1 VLFDKYN
8 GGMYLKKSI
17 LIIALSIFILSST
30 MAIADSNEKNLNH
43 GKNVD
48 PIGSI
53 NFTDRVVFVLD
64 HTNDPVNGNWII
76 MKSPHKEKRIQLPH
90 PIKFTYSGPKSKE
103 YKGISGILYVNEKS
117 DYKVTYPSTSL
128 YLTHPVYLPCE
139 NVSMSFYG
147 ERFLKGEVEIYL
159 FNATSKSAH
168 GILDSLNAGEIE
180 NLDKLFQ
187 SSADGN
193 YRKYS
198 TTLGKNGDL
207 LDYDFGPLDAG
218 QYCIAMIQKNKD
230 NSLKVLSATAFVV
243 AEYDISVSSPKS
255 IAKGENLDIDMNLKN
270 APDQNNCT
278 YGAVLIKKQAYKANI
293 EINSDGTKNGT
304 SIIVNDIDVID
315 EFGIN
320 SSNYRSKFT
329 RGELQTE
336 IQTLIGEGNGA
347 LAIGEKGENT
357 LSLTAFDLPAGN
369 YYLFVGAYNPG
380 QGLVGLTQLNVE
392 IKPKGKFINENPG
405 NENNANSGNGNKNE
419 EIISPEP
426 VKNVKAKE
434 SCYQYISK
442 GKKICY
448 TFTKKTTSIDYVKF
462 NSKTNG
468 GRIITIVEKLKE
480 KSSLANKEP
489 KGEVYEHVNI
499 WVGNSKF
506 SNSQNIENAIIGF
519 RVDQDWITENHIDTD
534 SIVLQHFSDNKWSPL
549 PTKEIREDE
558 KYVYF
563 EAETASFS
571 PFAVTAQKNIMTID
585 KKIEITKK
593 LAEVKSQN
601 IPGIATFSGSF
612 SQEKIDSGF
621 SKIASFF
628 IGFLGITLIG
638 GFIIKKKN
646 RL

>member
-1 VLFDKYN
+1 
-8 GGMYLKKSI
+8 MKKRI
-17 LIIALSIFILSST
+17 LIIALSIFILTST
-30 MAIADSNEKNLNH
+30 LAIADSNEKNLNH
-43 GKNVD
+43 GKNTD

-53 NFTDRVVFVLD
+53 NFTDRVVYVLD

-103 YKGISGILYVNEKS
+103 YKGISGTLYVKEKS

-147 ERFLKGEVEIYL
+147 EKFLKGEVEIYL

-187 SSADGN
+187 SADGK

-218 QYCIAMIQKNKD
+218 QYCIVMIQKNKD
-230 NSLKVLSATAFVV
+230 KSLTVLSATAVVV

-255 IAKGENLDIDMNLKN
+255 IAKGENLDINMNLKN
-270 APDQNNCT
+270 APDQSNCT

-304 SIIVNDIDVID
+304 SVIVNDIDVIN

-336 IQTLIGEGNGA
+336 IQTLIGEVNGA

-357 LSLTAFDLPAGN
+357 LSLTAFDLPVGN

-380 QGLVGLTQLNVE
+380 QGLVGLTQLSVE
-392 IKPKGKFINENPG
+392 IKPRGNPINNNHG
-405 NENNANSGNGNKNE
+405 NWNNENSGNGNTDGGE
-419 EIISPEP
+419 VISPEP
-426 VKNVKAKE
+426 PKNIKAKE
-434 SCYQYISK
+434 ICYEYISK
-442 GKKICY
+442 GKKISY
-448 TFTKKTTSIDYVKF
+448 KFIQKVTSIDYVKF
-462 NSKTNG
+462 DSKKNSGK
-468 GRIITIVEKLKE
+468 IITIVEKLKG
-480 KSSLANKEP
+480 KSSLANLEP
-489 KGEVYEHVNI
+489 EGEVYEHINI
-499 WVGNSKF
+499 WVGNGKF
-506 SNSQNIENAIIGF
+506 ANSQNIENATIGF
-519 RVDQDWITENHIDTD
+519 RVNQDWIKENHIDAK
-534 SIVLQHFSDNKWSPL
+534 SIALQHFKDNKWNSL
-549 PTKEIREDE
+549 PTKKVNEDKE
-558 KYVYF
+558 CIYF
-563 EAETASFS
+563 EAETPGFS
-571 PFAVTAQKNIMTID
+571 PFAITGQKNIVIID
-585 KKIEITKK
+585 QKAEETQK
-593 LAEVKSQN
+593 LFGVNPQN

-612 SQEKIDSGF
+612 TQENINSGL
-621 SKIASFF
+621 SKIASFI
-628 IGFLGITLIG
+628 IGFLGITLVG
-638 GFIIKKKN
+638 GLIVINKKMGFK
-646 RL
+646 R